1 MPLEE
6 YRKIQ
11 KRAALGEYLEL
22 YDLQTDPYEFENLA
36 GQPDLKAI
44 QDRLVQQLLTWRV
57 QTQDPLLDLA
67 ALRELVLKEKDAPP
81 TPVPAWKKAKP
92 AGKRAAVGK

>member
-1 MPLEE
+1 
-6 YRKIQ
+6 
-11 KRAALGEYLEL
+11 
-22 YDLQTDPYEFENLA
+22 
-36 GQPDLKAI
+36 
-44 QDRLVQQLLTWRV
+44 V